1 MERSRAPLSSLEKK
15 EFKESEGAKEKRAF
29 KSPASLHPVL
39 LFLLLLL
46 LLIPSNL
53 AGSSL
58 PRCEIGHFR
67 QAARSNEREGEQG
80 GPIANSGRAA
90 SAVPAPLAALQ

>member
-1 MERSRAPLSSLEKK
+1 MERSRAPLSSLEEK

-39 LFLLLLL
+39 LLLLL

>member
-29 KSPASLHPVL
+29 KSPASLHPV
-39 LFLLLLL
+39 LLLLL

>member
-1 MERSRAPLSSLEKK
+1 MERSRAPLSSLEEK

-29 KSPASLHPVL
+29 KSPASLHPV
-39 LFLLLLL
+39 LLLLL

>member
-29 KSPASLHPVL
+29 KSPASLHPV
-39 LFLLLLL
+39 LLLL